1 MGCDVGVFPD
11 ATELMDRAEGADLGV
26 IFDGDMAGES
36 GAVDE
41 DGVIADEAIVGDMG
55 VGHDQVVAADAGNR
69 AAFYGAAIDRGKFA
83 EFIFVADFEGN
94 AFAPV
99 SEVLRVAADDGERI
113 HVIFL
118 AEARGALDHRVVVE
132 ATAVAELDFVANDG
146 VGADG
151 YVGAEFRGGRND
163 RARVNVI
170 HEQFDS

>member
-1 MGCDVGVFPD
+1 MWLPS
-11 ATELMDRAEGADLGV
+11 
-26 IFDGDMAGES
+26 AG
-36 GAVDE
+36 
-41 DGVIADEAIVGDMG
+41 
-55 VGHDQVVAADAGNR
+55 HR

-83 EFIFVADFEGN
+83 EFILVADFEGN

-151 YVGAEFRGGRND
+151 YVRRRVSRRAKRS
-163 RARVNVI
+163 RAR
-170 HEQFDS
+170 QCYS